1 MENNQLKVLVV
12 DDEDDIFLVKQMLKE
27 GLPEADIILDYAMT
41 SDDAIALINS
51 GEHDIFLLDLNLGK
65 EDGLSLLEYI
75 NTKNR
80 FIPVIFL
87 TAQGDQKKAVEAM
100 KAGATDY
107 LIKSSLSV
115 VSLSHSIRSVIKLER
130 ERAQR
135 AIAEYSL
142 KIQGELLQGVSNATH
157 KLLKV
162 PDFHIA
168 ISQALEELGKAAD
181 IDGAFIFKHFQ
192 DSGKTPM
199 CSLEYS
205 WADNSDI
212 AGFNPKVENLSYAEL
227 GIEEIFQPLKKQT
240 TRHNV

>member
-12 DDEDDIFLVKQMLKE
+12 DDDEDDIFLVKQMLKE

-87 TAQGDQKKAVEAM
+87 TAQRDQEKAVEAM

-142 KIQGELLQGVSNATH
+142 KIQGELLQGV
-157 KLLKV
+157 
-162 PDFHIA
+162 
-168 ISQALEELGKAAD
+168 
-181 IDGAFIFKHFQ
+181 
-192 DSGKTPM
+192 
-199 CSLEYS
+199 
-205 WADNSDI
+205 
-212 AGFNPKVENLSYAEL
+212 
-227 GIEEIFQPLKKQT
+227 
-240 TRHNV
+240 

>member
-1 MENNQLKVLVV
+1 MKDNQLKVLVV
-12 DDEDDIFLVKQMLKE
+12 DDDEDDIFLVKQMLKE

-87 TAQGDQKKAVEAM
+87 TAQGDQEKAVEAM

-115 VSLSHSIRSVIKLER
+115 VSLAHFIRSAIKLEG
-130 ERAQR
+130 ER
-135 AIAEYSL
+135 S
-142 KIQGELLQGVSNATH
+142 
-157 KLLKV
+157 
-162 PDFHIA
+162 F
-168 ISQALEELGKAAD
+168 QAN
-181 IDGAFIFKHFQ
+181 
-192 DSGKTPM
+192 
-199 CSLEYS
+199 C
-205 WADNSDI
+205 
-212 AGFNPKVENLSYAEL
+212 
-227 GIEEIFQPLKKQT
+227 
-240 TRHNV
+240 

>member
-12 DDEDDIFLVKQMLKE
+12 DDDEDDIFLVKQMLKE

-51 GEHDIFLLDLNLGK
+51 REHDIFLLDLNLGK

-87 TAQGDQKKAVEAM
+87 TAQRDQEKAVEAM

-115 VSLSHSIRSVIKLER
+115 VSLSHSIQSVIKLER

-142 KIQGELLQGVSNATH
+142 KIQGELLQGFRTQRIN
-157 KLLKV
+157 
-162 PDFHIA
+162 
-168 ISQALEELGKAAD
+168 
-181 IDGAFIFKHFQ
+181 
-192 DSGKTPM
+192 
-199 CSLEYS
+199 Y
-205 WADNSDI
+205 
-212 AGFNPKVENLSYAEL
+212 
-227 GIEEIFQPLKKQT
+227 
-240 TRHNV
+240 

>member
-12 DDEDDIFLVKQMLKE
+12 DDDEDDIFLVKQMLKE

-87 TAQGDQKKAVEAM
+87 TAQGDQEKAVEAM

-142 KIQGELLQGVSNATH
+142 KIQGELLQGVPTQRIN
-157 KLLKV
+157 
-162 PDFHIA
+162 
-168 ISQALEELGKAAD
+168 
-181 IDGAFIFKHFQ
+181 
-192 DSGKTPM
+192 
-199 CSLEYS
+199 Y
-205 WADNSDI
+205 
-212 AGFNPKVENLSYAEL
+212 
-227 GIEEIFQPLKKQT
+227 
-240 TRHNV
+240 

>member
-12 DDEDDIFLVKQMLKE
+12 DDDEDDIFLVKQMLKE

-87 TAQGDQKKAVEAM
+87 TAQRDQEKAVEAM

-142 KIQGELLQGVSNATH
+142 KIQGVSNATH
-157 KLLKV
+157 KLLTV

-205 WADNSDI
+205 WADNNDI